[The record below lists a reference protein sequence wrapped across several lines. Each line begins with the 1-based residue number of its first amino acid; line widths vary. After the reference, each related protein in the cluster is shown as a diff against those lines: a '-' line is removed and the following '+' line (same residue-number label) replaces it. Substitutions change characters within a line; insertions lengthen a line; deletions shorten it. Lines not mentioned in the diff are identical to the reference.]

1 MSKPKLP
8 QLTESIVR
16 AGAEP
21 QSFSRGHELYRSE
34 AISNGAVQGNLLSAH
49 CAGTMEPYYR
59 VTVEFDDMGIL
70 NATCTCPYGYGGY
83 CKHIIALLLTYIHKP
98 KAFSPR
104 QSPQEL
110 LSALSRDDLLAL
122 VQNLLKRE
130 PELYDWVQAQ
140 IAQPSATTKTKTRK
154 KKVDVQVYRRQV
166 RNVLHSLDSQ
176 RASEAYWNVSGVA
189 QGLREIQSSAQ
200 KFLDVGDFATAR
212 TILITLVQEF
222 AESHVFEY
230 LDDSNGEL
238 GSVMDHIGVP
248 LAETFLSGDLSA
260 LERAR
265 IADQLQGWK
274 KELSDYGA
282 DGNLYVAI
290 EAAMYGWDVPSKR
303 TTESTKRATRTDRL
317 WKDDYEP
324 EGDDFEMDEF
334 EDAYDTFTPDTTA
347 DLVEAKLNVLARQ
360 ARIDEY
366 LALCQ
371 KEERHLRYALKLCE
385 LGRAGEAVKYA
396 FEYLEDAAE
405 ALTLAQALREL
416 KQMDDALAVGER
428 GLKMGGDKF
437 MLASWLAPLEQTQGR
452 SKQSLD
458 AWLAAFAERPSL
470 DMYQRIK
477 QLGASKWHKLEPQ
490 VLSLLAKSWDKTT
503 LAQILL
509 FEERWDQAIKVAE
522 GRDAHW
528 NGLAEL
534 VADALV
540 HERPEWVIQ
549 VSKKHAS
556 AFIAEKESKYYARAA
571 EWLARA
577 KKAYAYLHQPHE
589 WKTYLNALQE
599 EYKRRPALQAQ
610 LKQL

>member
-1 MSKPKLP
+1 MSKQKLP

-21 QSFSRGHELYRSE
+21 QSFSRAQELYRAG
-34 AISNGAVQGNLLSAH
+34 AISNGAVQGNLLSAY
-49 CAGTMEPYYR
+49 CEGTMEPYYR
-59 VTVEFDDMGIL
+59 VTAELDDAGIL
-70 NATCTCPYGYGGY
+70 DASCTCAYNYGGY
-83 CKHIIALLLTYIHKP
+83 CKHIVALLLTYIHKP

-104 QSPQEL
+104 QTPDEL
-110 LSALSRDDLLAL
+110 LADLSRDDLLAL

-130 PELYDWVQAQ
+130 PELYDWVLAQ
-140 IAQPSATTKTKTRK
+140 IAQPSATTKNKTRK

-166 RNVLHSLDSQ
+166 RNVLHSLDGQ
-176 RASEAYWNVSGVA
+176 RASEAYWNVSGLA
-189 QGLREIQSSAQ
+189 NGLREIQASAQ
-200 KFLDVGDFATAR
+200 KFLDVGDIETAR
-212 TILITLVQEF
+212 TILMTLVQEF
-222 AESHVFEY
+222 PESRVFEY

-238 GSVMDHIGVP
+238 GSVMDHIGIP

-260 LERAR
+260 AERAR
-265 IADQLQGWK
+265 LADQLQRWK

-290 EAAMYGWDVPSKR
+290 EAAIYGWDEPSKHKIV
-303 TTESTKRATRTDRL
+303 TGKRATRVERD
-317 WKDDYEP
+317 WEDDYDEQ
-324 EGDDFEMDEF
+324 DDAFEVDEF
-334 EDAYDTFTPDTTA
+334 EDEYGIFAPDTTA

-360 ARIDEY
+360 GRTDEY

-371 KEERHLRYALKLCE
+371 KEERDLRYALKLCE
-385 LGRAGEAVKYA
+385 LGRVGEGVKYA
-396 FEYLEDAAE
+396 FGHLKDAAE
-405 ALTLAQALREL
+405 ALTLAQTLREL
-416 KQMDDALAVGER
+416 KQIDDALALGER

-437 MLASWLAPLEQTQGR
+437 PLASWLAPLELTQGR
-452 SKQSLD
+452 SKQALD

-477 QLGASKWHKLEPQ
+477 QLGASKWDTLEPR
-490 VLSLLAKSWDKTT
+490 VLNLLAKSWDKNA

-522 GRDAHW
+522 GRDARW
-528 NGLAEL
+528 DGIAEL

-540 HERPEWVIQ
+540 QKRPEWVIQ
-549 VSKKHAS
+549 ISKKHAGS
-556 AFIAEKESKYYARAA
+556 FIAEKESKYYARAA
-571 EWLARA
+571 EWLERA
-577 KKAYAYLHQPHE
+577 KKAYAHLHQQQQ
-589 WKTYLNALQE
+589 WKAYLNALKE